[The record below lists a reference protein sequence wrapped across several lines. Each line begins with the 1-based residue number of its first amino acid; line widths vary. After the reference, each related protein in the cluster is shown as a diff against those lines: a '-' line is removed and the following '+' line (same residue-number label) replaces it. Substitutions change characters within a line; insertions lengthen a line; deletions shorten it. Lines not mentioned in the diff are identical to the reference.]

1 MKRPLVIFFL
11 IINCC
16 VLNVTA
22 HTDDDVNSLMTTFK
36 TVKNADYHHIG
47 SLLFTLAKVAVKGED
62 SSGYD
67 ALNYISSIKVLDL
80 SNCSDNVKNKFWT
93 RAKLI
98 NDNRYQ
104 ELVRQSTKDG
114 FTDILVR
121 MRGSVVRELIIVSAG
136 SNDGTLVMI
145 RGKIPLDKLSDVI
158 DSQHKK

>member
-1 MKRPLVIFFL
+1 MKRLLVIFFL

-47 SLLFTLAKVAVKGED
+47 SLLFTLAKVAVLE
-62 SSGYD
+62 
-67 ALNYISSIKVLDL
+67 LN
-80 SNCSDNVKNKFWT
+80 NCSDNVKNKFWT
-93 RAKLI
+93 RAKRI

-121 MRGSVVRELIIVSAG
+121 MKGSVVRELIIVSAG

>member
-1 MKRPLVIFFL
+1 MKRLLVIFFL

-47 SLLFTLAKVAVKGED
+47 SLLFTLTKVAVKGED

-93 RAKLI
+93 RAKRI
-98 NDNRYQ
+98 NDNR
-104 ELVRQSTKDG
+104 
-114 FTDILVR
+114 
-121 MRGSVVRELIIVSAG
+121 
-136 SNDGTLVMI
+136 
-145 RGKIPLDKLSDVI
+145 
-158 DSQHKK
+158 

>member
-1 MKRPLVIFFL
+1 M
-11 IINCC
+11 
-16 VLNVTA
+16 
-22 HTDDDVNSLMTTFK
+22 
-36 TVKNADYHHIG
+36 
-47 SLLFTLAKVAVKGED
+47 LFTLAKVAVKGED

-93 RAKLI
+93 RAKRI

-121 MRGSVVRELIIVSAG
+121 MKGSVVRELIIVSAG

-145 RGKIPLDKLSDVI
+145 KGKIPLDKLSDVI

>member
-1 MKRPLVIFFL
+1 
-11 IINCC
+11 
-16 VLNVTA
+16 
-22 HTDDDVNSLMTTFK
+22 MTTFK

-93 RAKLI
+93 RAKRI

-121 MRGSVVRELIIVSAG
+121 MKGSVVRELIIVSAG

>member
-1 MKRPLVIFFL
+1 MPI
-11 IINCC
+11 
-16 VLNVTA
+16 
-22 HTDDDVNSLMTTFK
+22 
-36 TVKNADYHHIG
+36 YHHIG

-93 RAKLI
+93 RAKRI

-121 MRGSVVRELIIVSAG
+121 MKGSVVRELIIVSAG

>member
-1 MKRPLVIFFL
+1 MKRLLVIFFL

-47 SLLFTLAKVAVKGED
+47 SLLFTLAKVAVKG
-62 SSGYD
+62 D

-93 RAKLI
+93 RAKRI

-121 MRGSVVRELIIVSAG
+121 MKGSVVRELIIVSAG